1 MSCIVSAL
9 EDAASVFYRGRAIIS
24 AFADTLGMEND
35 AWRERL
41 AAAVKQSG
49 RSLRSLSM
57 AAGKGPGYVHS
68 LLSEGKS
75 PTIENLMELCKQI
88 GTSPSYILYGVD
100 VQPEDAE
107 IIAAMRDDPETRD
120 AVLALLRRKSAP

>member
-1 MSCIVSAL
+1 
-9 EDAASVFYRGRAIIS
+9 
-24 AFADTLGMEND
+24 
-35 AWRERL
+35 
-41 AAAVKQSG
+41 
-49 RSLRSLSM
+49 M

-120 AVLALLRRKSAP
+120 AVLALLRRKSAL